1 MIIHYT
7 TTCSSPASNSSR
19 NIGQSGSSR
28 STEQSREREWD
39 LSHRMIICMFVR
51 VLSYVVCRRVSLCS
65 CISQSSRLGGLITK
79 ASAPS
84 ASLRVL
90 DHPPH
95 PLVPYNRL
103 TDLPHPKVGP
113 TSPKCTTKTA
123 VMLCPLCAQH
133 LHHDSFYPGLYI
145 SLKSGHRDPRR
156 QLPIH
161 TRSLG

>member
-1 MIIHYT
+1 MITHYT

-28 STEQSREREWD
+28 STEQSREKEWD

-51 VLSYVVCRRVSLCS
+51 VLSLEVCKRVSLCS
-65 CISQSSRLGGLITK
+65 CIAEPFRTSGLMTE
-79 ASAPS
+79 ATAPS
-84 ASLRVL
+84 ASLRVHE
-90 DHPPH
+90 HPPH

-113 TSPKCTTKTA
+113 TSPKCTIKTA

-133 LHHDSFYPGLYI
+133 LHHDGFHPGIYI
-145 SLKSGHRDPRR
+145 SFKSGHRDPKR

-161 TRSLG
+161 SRNLG